1 MGRPLQLPRDWQH
14 RLDVLDLVQYLA
26 LQAFR
31 VAHDACAGADS
42 AKRGQDDYKEEK
54 KPRKTKHLAGCRT
67 IFLIE

>member
-1 MGRPLQLPRDWQH
+1 MGRPLRLPRDWQH

-42 AKRGQDDYKEEK
+42 AKRGQDDYKEK
-54 KPRKTKHLAGCRT
+54 KTKQGKQNIWLGVGQ
-67 IFLIE
+67 FSS